1 LNISVAEPAAMPVE
15 TLKSK
20 SAVARLAL
28 VGLFGLFSLF
38 GLFACEGGSSGLTRE
53 QYRNAATSLFQQQL
67 YAEAIA
73 YYDAYLKSPAL
84 AAEDAPKVLY
94 QMAVIAQD
102 HLRDCE
108 AALARLTVLKAL
120 YPDATFEGQV
130 GKRMVNCLE
139 TVGRSADAKS
149 AMSRLT
155 DMNAPQAGDAISG
168 QVSASGNDIV
178 ADLEGRKITLGEV
191 AEAFGKLPDD
201 PRGRYEAVRTY
212 VAQILVAQAARR
224 KGVNGDAKLKLKLAH
239 IEDQLLASEMIR
251 QEVKLPAPTENDLKY
266 YFEGNKARYASG
278 PDSGKTFFELK
289 GKLAEQIA
297 ADWQREKASEL
308 TSAYVENLL
317 RTAQVNFYTPQHAG
331 KP

>member
-1 LNISVAEPAAMPVE
+1 MLDKRPYLTHFLPIAAFA
-15 TLKSK
+15 LA
-20 SAVARLAL
+20 AVLT
-28 VGLFGLFSLF
+28 
-38 GLFACEGGSSGLTRE
+38 ACDGQKSGLTRE

-84 AAEDAPKVLY
+84 VAEDAPKVLY

-102 HLRDCE
+102 QLRNCE
-108 AALARLTVLKAL
+108 TALTHLTVLKAL
-120 YPDATFEGQV
+120 YPEATFEGQV

-139 TVGRSADAKS
+139 TIGRSADAQS

-155 DMNAPQAGDAISG
+155 DMNGPAGGGAQTGIHPDASQDG
-168 QVSASGNDIV
+168 NASGAIV
-178 ADLEGRKITLGEV
+178 ADLDGRQITLAEV
-191 AEAFGKLPDD
+191 TEAFGALPEDA
-201 PRGRYEAVRTY
+201 RGRYEAVRTY

-224 KGVNGDAKLKLKLAH
+224 KGVQSDTKLKQRLAR

-251 QEVKLPAPTENDLKY
+251 QEVKVPAPTENDLKY
-266 YFEGNKARYASG
+266 FFEGNKPRYAAG
-278 PDSGKTFFELK
+278 ADSGKSFVDLK
-289 GKLAEQIA
+289 AKIA
-297 ADWQREKASEL
+297 GDWQREKAAEL

-317 RTAQVNFYTPQHAG
+317 RAAKVNFYTPQHAE